1 MRESKPYP
9 MKTFVAGLILL
20 ICTVGIYS
28 FEEHPEHKSAS
39 ISSNTASKTEDFSF
53 AIHPLLV
60 SIQEKIG
67 KAGVNLSEDIL
78 SLALVGFSKLNAQE
92 RLSKDSIL
100 TIIDYS
106 KSSKEKRLFVIDLK
120 TQNLLFNSV
129 VAHGRNTGEEFAKQ
143 FSNQMNS
150 HKSSLGFFVTQTP
163 YQGSNGYSLA
173 LEGVD
178 NGFNDMAKKRAIVM
192 HGAPYASEDMIKTK
206 GYLGRSFG
214 CPSLPPQLNKQVIE
228 TIKGGN
234 CLFAYY
240 PDKKY
245 LNESKLLNG

>member
-20 ICTVGIYS
+20 FCTVGIYS
-28 FEEHPEHKSAS
+28 FEERPDHPRAAV
-39 ISSNTASKTEDFSF
+39 SSTTASNSEVLSF
-53 AIHPLLV
+53 DIHPLLI

-150 HKSSLGFFVTQTP
+150 HKSSLGFFVTETP

-178 NGFNDMAKKRAIVM
+178 NGFNDMAKKRAIVL

-240 PDKKY
+240 PDKIY
-245 LNESKLLNG
+245 LSESKLLNG